1 MPYGHPGSRGTARPR
16 GRGGGSPALG
26 RVPVQELDEQIRLH
40 VESYPGRIDDRVVR
54 LRLHDM
60 PRAMAR
66 ELDQK
71 AIRDYKKRALNFFL
85 RHALGGGGTL
95 SLRVDHQGKTLGQG
109 LLSLE
114 LDVPEAV
121 LAATPPEAEG

>member
-1 MPYGHPGSRGTARPR
+1 MRRHFAALCQGPVERHELPG
-16 GRGGGSPALG
+16 L
-26 RVPVQELDEQIRLH
+26 
-40 VESYPGRIDDRVVR
+40 
-54 LRLHDM
+54 
-60 PRAMAR
+60 
-66 ELDQK
+66 
-71 AIRDYKKRALNFFL
+71 RALNFFL

-121 LAATPPEAEG
+121 LAATPPEGEG